1 MTSASYTM
9 ASSKSYNNKNNK
21 KLQEVKEVI
30 QNKSDNDISK
40 ILEVFGNDVSK
51 TISAFMA
58 GKKKTCLT
66 IYFKLK
72 CLQLINIKLS
82 FF

>member
-9 ASSKSYNNKNNK
+9 ASSKGYNNKNNK

-40 ILEVFGNDVSK
+40 ILEVFDNDVSK

-58 GKKKTCLT
+58 GKKKKTCLT
-66 IYFKLK
+66 IYFNFCQLK
-72 CLQLINIKLS
+72 CHLNYKY
-82 FF
+82 